1 MNDRCSIRQIR
12 NLLRILFELEIFL
25 DVKKMRFEKIMERK
39 QQACVNFQTK
49 ITRKS
54 VEIQDTQYTIGALC
68 CSSNRSNRSSRN
80 GTPKITQP
88 NPTWLLYQS
97 SQTLERI
104 LGPSSIG
111 RTRGQIN
118 LPDRCNIREDE
129 FRGGRGFHGFRSVTS
144 PICLANHSSYAL
156 RESFSRSGEFLSV
169 SLFLSRCRAI
179 YIVEKVRSRYQSSR
193 TSHCFH
199 RGYRW
204 SPAFEY
210 FAASRSFITRE
221 PSRRVVALTWSRSTF
236 FSLIIKWQRTV

>member
-1 MNDRCSIRQIR
+1 M
-12 NLLRILFELEIFL
+12 LKLEIFL
-25 DVKKMRFEKIMERK
+25 DVRKMRFEKITERK
-39 QQACVNFQTK
+39 QVTK
-49 ITRKS
+49 ITRENRWKS
-54 VEIQDTQYTIGALC
+54 RTRGIRYEAL
-68 CSSNRSNRSSRN
+68 CSSNRFDRSSRN
-80 GTPKITQP
+80 GTPKITQA
-88 NPTWLLYQS
+88 NPTWLLYQT
-97 SQTLERI
+97 SQALERI

-144 PICLANHSSYAL
+144 AICLASHSSYAL
-156 RESFSRSGEFLSV
+156 RESFSRSGEFLPV

-221 PSRRVVALTWSRSTF
+221 PSRRVVVLTRSRSTF
-236 FSLIIKWQRTV
+236 FSLS